1 MNSEILLGKGSEGM
15 TLSKAVLLYTSP
27 AGDMLAS
34 VNAVE
39 NGMIAPGVPLDSAL
53 LSDIVASLAGKGEG
67 GSRCVL
73 PERVLYSDASMLAWW
88 CPESVRP
95 IYFKSGKDDLDT
107 FSGTPVLHPPLFFLA
122 LSQRLWVWA
131 LGERQRPTAES
142 PLFVAPYF
150 NIYERG
156 NMCIGN
162 VRLPESLRATNA
174 NLKAWEIAFFETNFT
189 HSNNAGKPLTKC
201 ADGHNGLWR
210 AMAKAAQN
218 GNWQFPCEAML
229 IPATPALTVGQVI
242 TKGGNS

>member
-1 MNSEILLGKGSEGM
+1 MNSEVLLGKGSEEM
-15 TLSKAVLLYTSP
+15 TLAKAVLLYTSR

-39 NGMIAPGVPLDSAL
+39 NGVILPGVPLDSAL
-53 LSDIVASLAGKGEG
+53 LSDIVAALAGRGE

-95 IYFKSGKDDLDT
+95 IYFKSGKEDLDS

-131 LGERQRPTAES
+131 LAGRERPTAET

-150 NIYERG
+150 NMYERG
-156 NMCIGN
+156 NMCVGN
-162 VRLPESLRATNA
+162 VRLPESLRASNA
-174 NLKAWEIAFFETNFT
+174 NLKAWESAFFETNFT
-189 HSNNAGKPLTKC
+189 HSNNSGKPLTKC
-201 ADGHNGLWR
+201 AGGHNALWR
-210 AMAKAAQN
+210 NMAEAAQN
-218 GNWQFPCEAML
+218 GNWQFPCDAML
-229 IPATPALTVGQVI
+229 TPASPALTVGQVI
-242 TKGGNS
+242 AKGGNP